1 MRNLVLGLGLV
12 FAAASVAALADD
24 KKEGDTPAVLNFK
37 MKALDGKEVDLS
49 KYEGKVVMIVNVA
62 SQCGLTPQY
71 KMLQDLQEAY
81 KDKGLVVLGF
91 PCNQFGEQEPGTA
104 TEIREFCTKEY
115 GVTFDLFSKIDV
127 NGEKAAP
134 LYKFLTSEET
144 NPGKS
149 GKISWNFEKFLV
161 SRDGK
166 VVARFEPKVEPDSDE
181 VVKAVETEIKK
192 KS

>member
-1 MRNLVLGLGLV
+1 MKHLVLGLGLAV
-12 FAAASVAALADD
+12 AAASVVAIADD

-37 MKALDGKEVDLS
+37 MKGLDGKEVDLS

-71 KMLQDLQEAY
+71 KALQDLQETY

-91 PCNQFGEQEPGTA
+91 PCNQFGEQEPGSA
-104 TEIREFCTKEY
+104 TEIREFCTKNY

-127 NGEKAAP
+127 NGENAAP

-149 GKISWNFEKFLV
+149 GKIGWNFEKFLV

-166 VVARFEPKVEPDSDE
+166 VVARFEPKVAPDSDD

-192 KS
+192 KG